1 MISFSGMSWHIIS
14 MERIVQEKG
23 KYLNQTEV
31 FIQLIEGPNKSGETK
46 QGWLKTGHDRLC
58 RKL

>member
-1 MISFSGMSWHIIS
+1 MSWHIIS

-46 QGWLKTGHDRLC
+46 QGWLKTGHDRQC